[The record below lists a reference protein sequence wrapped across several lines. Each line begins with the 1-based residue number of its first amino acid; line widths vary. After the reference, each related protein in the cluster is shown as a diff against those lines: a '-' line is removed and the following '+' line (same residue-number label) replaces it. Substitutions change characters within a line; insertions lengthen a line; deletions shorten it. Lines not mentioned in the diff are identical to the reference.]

1 MGTYDAYVQIIEN
14 ENIKTKHIEG
24 GSMNFIDFEFIARK
38 AHEISRL
45 GYRVNTLDYSSKD
58 SAFIYINLYVDTNIT
73 GRLIVEYT
81 EEDDFSKKRKISQP
95 RMWLVGL
102 SQDALDLIE
111 EHIKVLGTN
120 DLHIVHRAVTKYL
133 QGATYAAKVENK
145 LLAMFPEE
153 IADFFLWK
161 DVYCRELSKKE
172 AREITKYLISKDK
185 AEVNKPLIKKF
196 LTAVFLNFSM

>member
-133 QGATYAAKVENK
+133 QGTTYAAKVENK

>member
-58 SAFIYINLYVDTNIT
+58 SAFIYINLYVDANIT

-133 QGATYAAKVENK
+133 QGTTYAAKVDNK

-185 AEVNKPLIKKF
+185 TEVNKPLIKKF

>member
-196 LTAVFLNFSM
+196 LAAVFLNFSM